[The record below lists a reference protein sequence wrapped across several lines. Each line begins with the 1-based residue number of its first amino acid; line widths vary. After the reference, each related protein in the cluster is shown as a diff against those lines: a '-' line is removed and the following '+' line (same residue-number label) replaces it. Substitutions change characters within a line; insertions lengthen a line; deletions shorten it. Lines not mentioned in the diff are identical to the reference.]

1 MRVSAGI
8 ILSGYIRGEF
18 VLMFEQ
24 NSSCKTVSAW
34 GLSEFFLKILVAQY
48 QNVFILRSLKILIGE
63 IKVSILF

>member
-1 MRVSAGI
+1 
-8 ILSGYIRGEF
+8 
-18 VLMFEQ
+18 MFEQ